1 MARTTFKAADVVRA
15 IKSAKD
21 AGLKV
26 ETIEIIAPNG
36 AIIRVSGER
45 KCSVTN
51 PWDEV
56 FDNSD
61 ENPKTRSRL
70 DR

>member
-26 ETIEIIAPNG
+26 ETVEIVTPDG
-36 AIIRVSGER
+36 ATIRVSGER
-45 KCSVTN
+45 KCSATN

-56 FDNSD
+56 LIDAAD
-61 ENPKTRSRL
+61 EERSA
-70 DR
+70 